1 MMKSVLKRVLWLV
14 LAAVCGFIGVF
25 FVRVAF
31 ERVQQMRT
39 IERIPRVSVSAL
51 IPGEANL
58 SGRAAVH
65 AGQVRKGPDSGAPC
79 VYFHYTVER
88 KTRDSDGDTKWETIE
103 RRYEY
108 VPFVLDDGSGTI
120 VVNPEH
126 LNDMTVSLASKHSR
140 TAGDLRYTEKRIDPG
155 MTVFAMGL
163 ARPAGQRPTGGLEL
177 HFKGEGNYVPILSVR
192 GEAAERGTV
201 GLYSLLLTGLGLLC
215 LSLAIYALTRV
226 VGINMTLVYLLLV
239 ALTVSITLTVQA
251 NRMIEADL
259 RSAFERIDHEREVR
273 AGEVRARLASEGVR
287 WDGDWDTLGPL
298 LEGGVGQ
305 PSLDRETA
313 AAVSTHRVNLMRA
326 MLRAERIRRGFPERL
341 VARRMGLQPIDAF
354 GLTDAETTTLLDLE
368 REFQPSRISAVAAGI
383 LGGGGGLLALLFGA
397 LGMRRIRV
405 KRWIE
410 NIPTVK
416 AKGVVYGLNEVKG
429 TVEMPEGEE
438 ALNGPLSGQ
447 PCSCYRY
454 VIKEK
459 RTSGKKTQWVT
470 IKDETRRKL
479 FLCRDETGA
488 LPVDPEGA
496 EVVLKAR
503 TRKREGRQ
511 RHEETRLEI
520 GGPVYVLGC
529 ATIDPQTHDRLLMTR
544 SEEKTL
550 PFLLSDH
557 TECELVARKAAA
569 GFLLLNF
576 GLNAFSMAGLSLAG
590 WKGGFGV
597 VQYQAAALA
606 PLVYMVLFF
615 LVVLFND
622 LVFLRQRCDAMWAN
636 IDVALKKRFDLL
648 PRLATTAQ
656 AYASHE
662 KSLQALL
669 AAQRAGG
676 GTLAPGEAAGME
688 AVAADAVRQV
698 TGLFEAYPDLKAD
711 QVMQDLMGRIR
722 DLEDEIALM
731 RDGYNQ
737 AVEVYNTRTH
747 RIPDLLLAR
756 LGGFRERE
764 FFKSTRNNHILPA
777 DAVLAPRP

>member
-1 MMKSVLKRVLWLV
+1 MKSLFKRVLWLAM
-14 LAAVCGFIGVF
+14 AAVCGLIGVF

-39 IERIPRVSVSAL
+39 IERIPRVSVPAL

-58 SGRAAVH
+58 SGQAVVH
-65 AGQVRKGPDSGAPC
+65 AGKVLKGPDTGASC

-103 RRYEY
+103 SRYEY
-108 VPFVLDDGSGTI
+108 VPFVLDDGNGTI
-120 VVNPEH
+120 IIHPEH
-126 LNDMTVSLASKHSR
+126 SNDMTVSLASMHNR
-140 TAGDLRYTEKRIDPG
+140 TSGDLRYSESRIDPG

-163 ARPAGQRPTGGLEL
+163 AKPVDRQAGGRLEL
-177 HFKGEGNYVPILSVR
+177 HFKGAGHFVPILSVR
-192 GEAAERGTV
+192 GEDKERGTV

-226 VGINMTLVYLLLV
+226 VGIHMTLVYLLLV
-239 ALTVSITLTVQA
+239 ALTVSVTLTVQA
-251 NRMIEADL
+251 NRMIAADL
-259 RSAFERIDHEREVR
+259 RRAFDRLDHEREVR
-273 AGEVRARLASEGVR
+273 SGELRERLASHGVL
-287 WDGDWDTLGPL
+287 WDGDWDALGPM
-298 LEGGVGQ
+298 LEGSVAH
-305 PSLDRETA
+305 PSPDRETA
-313 AAVSTHRVNLMRA
+313 AAVSMHRVNLMRS
-326 MLRAERIRRGFPERL
+326 MRRAERIRRGFLERL
-341 VARRMGLQPIDAF
+341 IARRMGLEPIREF
-354 GLTDAETTTLLDLE
+354 GLTDDETTMLLGLE
-368 REFQPSRISAVAAGI
+368 RDFKPSRISAVAAGI
-383 LGGGGGLLALLFGA
+383 LGGGGCLLALLFGA

-429 TVEMPEGEE
+429 TVEMPGGEE
-438 ALNGPLSGQ
+438 ALIGPLSGK
-447 PCSCYRY
+447 PCACYRY

-459 RTSGKKTQWVT
+459 RTSGKKTEWVT

-479 FLCRDETGA
+479 FLCRDATGA
-488 LPVDPEGA
+488 LPVDPDGA

-511 RHEETRLEI
+511 QHEETRLEI
-520 GGPVYVLGC
+520 GGPVYALGC
-529 ATIDPQTHDRLLMTR
+529 AGIDPETHDRLLMTR
-544 SEEKTL
+544 GGEKTL
-550 PFLLSDH
+550 PFLLSDR
-557 TECELVARKAAA
+557 TEGELVARKAAV
-569 GFLLLNF
+569 GFLLLNL

-597 VQYQAAALA
+597 LQYQAAALA

-622 LVFLRQRCDAMWAN
+622 LVFLRKRCDAMWAN
-636 IDVALKKRFDLL
+636 IDVALKKRFELL

-662 KSLQALL
+662 QSLQSLL
-669 AAQRAGG
+669 ASGRAGG
-676 GTLAPGEAAGME
+676 GVLAPGEAAGME
-688 AVAADAVRQV
+688 AEAAAAVRQV
-698 TGLFEAYPDLKAD
+698 KGLFEAYPDLKAD
-711 QVMQDLMGRIR
+711 TVMRDLMWRIR
-722 DLEDEIALM
+722 DLEDEVALM
-731 RDGYNQ
+731 REGYNQ

-747 RIPDLLLAR
+747 RIPDMLLAR

-764 FFKSTRNNHILPA
+764 FFSA
-777 DAVLAPRP
+777 

>member
-1 MMKSVLKRVLWLV
+1 MLKRLLKLLVWLV
-14 LAAVCGFIGVF
+14 MTVVCGLIGVF

-39 IERIPRVSVSAL
+39 IERIPRVSVAAL

-58 SGRAAVH
+58 SGKVSLHEGKVLR
-65 AGQVRKGPDSGAPC
+65 GPKSGATC
-79 VYFHYTVER
+79 VYFHYTVEK

-103 RRYEY
+103 NRHEF
-108 VPFVLDDGSGTI
+108 VPFVLTDDSGG
-120 VVNPEH
+120 VVLQPEA
-126 LNDMTVSLASKHSR
+126 LGAMTVSLAPLYSQ
-140 TAGDLRYTEKRIDPG
+140 TVGDLRYNEKRIDPG

-163 ARPAGQRPTGGLEL
+163 ATPGERQAAGRLEL
-177 HFKGEGNYVPILSVR
+177 HFKGPGNYVPILSVR
-192 GEAAERGTV
+192 GEEEERGTV

-215 LSLAIYALTRV
+215 LSLAIYAVTRV

-239 ALTVSITLTVQA
+239 SLTVSISLTVQA
-251 NRMIEADL
+251 HRMIAADL
-259 RSAFERIDHEREVR
+259 RSAFERLDLEREVR
-273 AGEVRARLASEGVR
+273 AGEVRERLAARGVR
-287 WDGDWDTLGPL
+287 WDGDWDALGPML
-298 LEGGVGQ
+298 SGMAGH
-305 PSLDRETA
+305 PSLDNATA
-313 AAVSTHRVNLMRA
+313 VAVSTHRVNLMRA

-341 VARRMGLQPIDAF
+341 IARRMGLGPIDEF
-354 GLTDAETTTLLDLE
+354 GLTDAETTMLLDLE

-383 LGGGGGLLALLFGA
+383 LGGGGALLALLFGA

-429 TVEMPEGEE
+429 TVEMPAGAE
-438 ALNGPLSGQ
+438 ALSGPLSGK

-454 VIKEK
+454 VIREK
-459 RTSGKKTQWVT
+459 RHSGKKTEWVT

-479 FLCRDETGA
+479 FLCRDTTGA

-496 EVVLKAR
+496 EVLLKAR
-503 TRKREGRQ
+503 TRKRQGRQ
-511 RHEETRLEI
+511 QHEETRLEI

-529 ATIDPQTHDRLLMTR
+529 AGIDSKTHDRLLMTR

-557 TECELVARKAAA
+557 TEGELVARKAAV
-569 GFLLLNF
+569 GFLLLNL
-576 GLNAFSMAGLSLAG
+576 GLNAFSLAGLSLAG

-648 PRLATTAQ
+648 PKLVTTAQ

-662 KSLQALL
+662 QSLQALL
-669 AAQRAGG
+669 AATRAGG
-676 GTLAPGEAAGME
+676 GALAPGEAAGRE
-688 AVAADAVRQV
+688 AEADAAVRQV

-711 QVMQDLMGRIR
+711 KVMQDLMGRIR
-722 DLEDEIALM
+722 DLEDEVALM
-731 RDGYNQ
+731 REGYNQ
-737 AVEVYNTRTH
+737 AVEIYNTRTH
-747 RIPDLLLAR
+747 RIPDVLLAR

-764 FFKSTRNNHILPA
+764 FFA
-777 DAVLAPRP
+777 A